1 MAKKMADKKMKE
13 QDKISKEA
21 RAQEKSKENKL
32 LLKILL
38 VIGFFFLV
46 ILAAFFIMKSSAS
59 PKYNGVT
66 FNVVQEGELTF
77 YETSFNVI
85 YKGKPTVYN
94 FYLRNNPKELKKNV
108 PFEGKVEL
116 KNFMVLNS
124 TTKNLFCEGD
134 WNLAIGNLL
143 NLNIFNIEIM
153 KDENASCSSEGEYI
167 FVEIEEG
174 EETKVEQV
182 GPSCYRLIVSDC
194 EILPVTERFMIE
206 VFSEVNT
213 LLDEQN

>member
-1 MAKKMADKKMKE
+1 MVKKMDGKKIKKQESDKKE
-13 QDKISKEA
+13 T
-21 RAQEKSKENKL
+21 RTQERIKENKL

-38 VIGFFFLV
+38 VIGFFFLA
-46 ILAAFFIMKSSAS
+46 ILVAFFVMKPSAR
-59 PKYNGVT
+59 PDYNGVT

-85 YKGKPTVYN
+85 YQGKPTLYN
-94 FYLRNNPKELKKNV
+94 IYLRNNPKELEKNV
-108 PFEGKVEL
+108 PFEGELEL

-124 TTKNLFCEGD
+124 TTSNLFCEGD

-153 KDENASCSSEGEYI
+153 KDENASCSSAGEYM

-174 EETKVEQV
+174 EETKIKQT
-182 GPSCYRLIVSDC
+182 GPSCYKLIVNDC

-206 VFSEVNT
+206 FFSEVNI
-213 LLDEQN
+213 LLNE